1 MIGSGAIPSP
11 KMSSSGSAAAEV
23 GPLPAAGVE
32 AKPPVVTAPGPFG
45 VLPDRST
52 SKSAS
57 ALLVLADDVGVVVVA
72 PPFIAFMLFPFID
85 VEFEREK
92 LSMSFSSPLM
102 VPRHTLRTRGEG
114 EKRLKNVETRAR

>member
-1 MIGSGAIPSP
+1 MLIGSGAIPSP

-57 ALLVLADDVGVVVVA
+57 ALLVLADELGRSEVSGYLETLNTKSRK
-72 PPFIAFMLFPFID
+72 PLF
-85 VEFEREK
+85 EANK
-92 LSMSFSSPLM
+92 
-102 VPRHTLRTRGEG
+102 
-114 EKRLKNVETRAR
+114 

>member
-32 AKPPVVTAPGPFG
+32 ATPPVVTAPGPFG

-57 ALLVLADDVGVVVVA
+57 ALLVLADDIGVVVVA

-92 LSMSFSSPLM
+92 LSMRFSSPLM
-102 VPRHTLRTRGEG
+102 AFATLRTRRRTTKKE
-114 EKRLKNVETRAR
+114 